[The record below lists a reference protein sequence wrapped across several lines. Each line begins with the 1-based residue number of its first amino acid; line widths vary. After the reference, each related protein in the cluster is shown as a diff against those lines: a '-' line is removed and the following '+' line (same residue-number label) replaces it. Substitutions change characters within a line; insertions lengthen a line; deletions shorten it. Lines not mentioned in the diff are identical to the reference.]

1 MEKSVFFKEKFAFFK
16 NKTKELYLKNKKIFL
31 GVFAL
36 MILICVMLFSSISS
50 KMKNKKDTLLESQ
63 NVSVSNFQSSLESK
77 LESMILKVKGVE
89 FADVLVMI
97 ESTPKVNFLFE
108 KEEVKNTSEKGDSST
123 IKESIVM
130 EKNGSNS
137 SPVVVSTTLP
147 KVTGVLI
154 VMSKVSPSTKVS
166 IINSLSIVL
175 NVDESCISILQEK

>member
-1 MEKSVFFKEKFAFFK
+1 MEKNVVFKERFAFFK
-16 NKTKELYLKNKKIFL
+16 NKTKEIYLKNKKIFL

-36 MILICVMLFSSISS
+36 MILICVMVFSSVSS
-50 KMKNKKDTLLESQ
+50 KLKKKKDSLSASQ
-63 NVSVSNFQSSLESK
+63 NVSISDFQNSLESK

-89 FADVLVMI
+89 FADVLVMV

-137 SPVVVSTTLP
+137 
-147 KVTGVLI
+147 
-154 VMSKVSPSTKVS
+154 
-166 IINSLSIVL
+166 
-175 NVDESCISILQEK
+175 